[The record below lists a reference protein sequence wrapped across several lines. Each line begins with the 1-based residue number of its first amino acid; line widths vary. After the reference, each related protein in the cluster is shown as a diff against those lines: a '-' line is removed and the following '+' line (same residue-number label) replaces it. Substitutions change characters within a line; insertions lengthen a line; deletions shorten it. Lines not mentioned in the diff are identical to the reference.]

1 MEDDLRERLKQL
13 SVFLAIVGA
22 SALCLV
28 MLPLMVMP
36 NLAGSDTSLWYL
48 LFAVGMGTAV
58 AGGVF
63 LVVSSAF
70 PRSAVRAQDE
80 KPKAAKARKS
90 LGILQATLV
99 IATAAVGLVWLLM
112 DTLLAG
118 EEKIMNLPAVF
129 RGLLFEFSKY
139 SIPLL
144 FLLLLAL
151 IIAWLNY
158 IAARRRMRKE

>member
-1 MEDDLRERLKQL
+1 MRERLKKL

-22 SALCLV
+22 SALCVV
-28 MLPLMVMP
+28 MLSAWFMHGLEES
-36 NLAGSDTSLWYL
+36 NKSSWYF
-48 LFAVGMGTAV
+48 LFAVGMGAAV
-58 AGGVF
+58 AGGLF
-63 LVVSSAF
+63 LIVSGAF
-70 PRSAVRAQDE
+70 PRSAVNAQDE

-112 DTLLAG
+112 DTLLRGDAS
-118 EEKIMNLPAVF
+118 ITNLPKIIHW
-129 RGLLFEFSKY
+129 LLFEFSKY

-158 IAARRRMRKE
+158 IAVRRRPIKE

>member
-1 MEDDLRERLKQL
+1 LRERLKQL

-28 MLPLMVMP
+28 MLPLMAVP
-36 NLAGSDTSLWYL
+36 GLAGSDTSSWYL

-63 LVVSSAF
+63 LLVSSAF
-70 PRSAVRAQDE
+70 PRSAVKAQDDR
-80 KPKAAKARKS
+80 PKAVKARKS
-90 LGILQATLV
+90 LGIMQATLV
-99 IATAAVGLVWLLM
+99 IATAAVGLIWLLM

-118 EEKIMNLPAVF
+118 EEKVMHLPMVI

-151 IIAWLNY
+151 IIAWLLGA
-158 IAARRRMRKE
+158 IVRRKAEVRT

>member
-1 MEDDLRERLKQL
+1 LRERLKQL

-28 MLPLMVMP
+28 MLPLMAVP
-36 NLAGSDTSLWYL
+36 GLAGSDTSSWYL

-63 LVVSSAF
+63 LLVSSAF
-70 PRSAVRAQDE
+70 PRSAVKAQDDR
-80 KPKAAKARKS
+80 PKAVKARKS
-90 LGILQATLV
+90 LGIMQATLV
-99 IATAAVGLVWLLM
+99 IATAAVGLIWLLM

-118 EEKIMNLPAVF
+118 EEKVPMVI

-151 IIAWLNY
+151 IIAWLLGA
-158 IAARRRMRKE
+158 IVRRKAEVRT